1 MKSFIQL
8 AHIAINTPD
17 LERSIAFYET
27 LGGECT
33 MRGSVQKPAG
43 VNLLAMV
50 TLTNFEIELI
60 QPAAGFQAA
69 DGVIPHFA
77 IEVEDLPLVA
87 NEMRAM
93 GLGEFCS
100 EQPTELP
107 DLFGGLR
114 NIFFRGTSGELIELI
129 EHNNR

>member
-1 MKSFIQL
+1 MKSYIEL

-33 MRGSVQKPAG
+33 MRGSVQKPEG
-43 VNLLAMV
+43 INQLAMV
-50 TLTNFEIELI
+50 TLTNFAIELI
-60 QPAAGFQAA
+60 QPAAGFQEA
-69 DGVIPHFA
+69 DGIIPHFA
-77 IEVEDLPLVA
+77 IEVEDLPLVV

-93 GLGEFCS
+93 GLGAFCA
-100 EQPTELP
+100 EQPAELP

-114 NIFFRGTSGELIELI
+114 NIFFRGPGGEMIELI
-129 EHNNR
+129 EHYNR